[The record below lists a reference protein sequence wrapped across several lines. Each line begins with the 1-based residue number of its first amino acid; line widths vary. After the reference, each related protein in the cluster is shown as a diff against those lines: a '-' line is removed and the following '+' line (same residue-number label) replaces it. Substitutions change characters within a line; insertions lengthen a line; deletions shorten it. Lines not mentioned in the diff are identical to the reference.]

1 MSCGNPHA
9 VPCTQVLS
17 LVYVYID
24 DEIDEVQRL
33 EITTHLGE
41 CPPCVE
47 QFTIERRIRERVRS
61 ACGCEV
67 DAEVRSRLTA
77 RIRSVTMRSDTG
89 MRTDD

>member
-1 MSCGNPHA
+1 MSCGRPHE

-24 DEIDEVQRL
+24 DEIDEVQRVQV
-33 EITTHLGE
+33 TRHLGE
-41 CPPCVE
+41 CGPCVE

-67 DAEVRSRLTA
+67 DEEVRA
-77 RIRSVTMRSDTG
+77 RMVARFRSVTY
-89 MRTDD
+89 RTDS